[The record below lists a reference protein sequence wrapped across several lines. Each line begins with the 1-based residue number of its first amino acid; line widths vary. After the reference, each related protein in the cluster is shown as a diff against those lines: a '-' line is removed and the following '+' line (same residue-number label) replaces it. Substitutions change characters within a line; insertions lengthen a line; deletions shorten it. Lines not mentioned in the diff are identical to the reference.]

1 MVGAERDRNSS
12 FRKHGQ
18 ERVSSR
24 EVREGSLEEVT
35 LAVNLWMLCVQE
47 NRLFLEGYRPRS
59 FFFYKIFFLFFKCG
73 LFLKPLLN
81 LLQHCF
87 CFMFLEGFSPEAC
100 GILALWPGIKPSF
113 PALKGKVLTTG
124 PSGIFLG
131 QTLEPVTW
139 GHSRV
144 CAGVTASS
152 PP

>member
-1 MVGAERDRNSS
+1 MLKEIETHHSESMGKKGFHLEKSERAPWRRWHWQWISECYVFKKIGSS
-12 FRKHGQ
+12 WKDTGQ
-18 ERVSSR
+18 D
-24 EVREGSLEEVT
+24 L
-35 LAVNLWMLCVQE
+35 
-47 NRLFLEGYRPRS
+47 

-113 PALKGKVLTTG
+113 PALKGEVLTTG

-139 GHSRV
+139 GHSQV